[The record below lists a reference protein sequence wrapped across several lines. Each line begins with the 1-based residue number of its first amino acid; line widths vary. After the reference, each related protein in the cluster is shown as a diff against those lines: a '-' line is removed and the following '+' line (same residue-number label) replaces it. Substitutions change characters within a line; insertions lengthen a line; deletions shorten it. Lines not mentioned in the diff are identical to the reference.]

1 MIQQETYNQEIKA
14 LMMRVFEEQVD
25 YTQEGYQ
32 TFSQVLDDEDYMKHY
47 LFYTKREDQLLGV
60 IGLLDDVIEFFFV
73 DSAHE
78 RQGIGRELFN
88 YLLTQTDEHLI
99 VHASP
104 NAYGFYHALGFE
116 DRDEE
121 VMIDGLTT
129 KEMMYLRRC
138 SYVPMNDPPYIHYHD
153 EEWCV
158 PSHDEHY
165 LYEMLMLECFQAG
178 LSWRT
183 ILSKRENFRK
193 AYEGFDPH
201 KVACFDEEKINA
213 MMQDAGIIRHRR
225 KIEGS
230 IINTR
235 IFLAIEEEWGSFDHY
250 IWSFTNGEIV
260 YEYDKT
266 RSELSDR
273 VSKDL
278 KKRGMKFIGS
288 VTIYSYLQAIGVINS
303 HEPICYKYKK

>member
-99 VHASP
+99 VQ
-104 NAYGFYHALGFE
+104 
-116 DRDEE
+116 
-121 VMIDGLTT
+121 
-129 KEMMYLRRC
+129 RC